1 MDVLLPECRYLRP
14 GLKFPARHEPWRQ
27 VLDLPEDAGTYLL
40 EILKFLASGALILA
54 TGALLLLLG
63 Q

>member
-1 MDVLLPECRYLRP
+1 MDIFLPECRYLQPR
-14 GLKFPARHEPWRQ
+14 LKFTARHGQWWQ

-54 TGALLLLLG
+54 TGVLLLLLG
-63 Q
+63 

>member
-1 MDVLLPECRYLRP
+1 MDVLLPECRYLQPR
-14 GLKFPARHEPWRQ
+14 LKFTTRNGQWRQ

-54 TGALLLLLG
+54 TGVLLLLLG
-63 Q
+63 